1 MGEDGYRAC
10 SLLVYFARCGSA
22 APIQP
27 ARTMSLG
34 DGGEDEAEEADD
46 FRAGR
51 WRYTTSDILV
61 KPGRP
66 PPSRAVEVGADAGAV
81 AAMVSMTRGLQQ
93 LRNGLGFGK
102 TLDAEKYT
110 QRRGFVEAGLWRV
123 GSECNKSYGLALVC
137 GVFLRALRADT

>member
-10 SLLVYFARCGSA
+10 SLVVYFARCGSA

-34 DGGEDEAEEADD
+34 DGGEDEAAEEADD

-51 WRYTTSDILV
+51 WRYTTLDIFV

-81 AAMVSMTRGLQQ
+81 AAMVSVTRGLQQQ

-102 TLDAEKYT
+102 NFMLRNM
-110 QRRGFVEAGLWRV
+110 RRGVTL
-123 GSECNKSYGLALVC
+123 
-137 GVFLRALRADT
+137 

>member
-1 MGEDGYRAC
+1 
-10 SLLVYFARCGSA
+10 
-22 APIQP
+22 
-27 ARTMSLG
+27 MSLG

-123 GSECNKSYGLALVC
+123 GFQDATNPTAWPWCVVSSFALLEPTLD
-137 GVFLRALRADT
+137 GQ